1 MASCLHWQSK
11 EISQIISMLRDRSF
25 GSYMANAIRFLPPLN
40 VKTEEINQAVQI
52 LDKIFSKIQKLETS
66 K

>member
-1 MASCLHWQSK
+1 MLALAIK
-11 EISQIISMLRDRSF
+11 RDPTQIISMLRES
-25 GSYMANAIRFLPPLN
+25 GLLVVAAGGNAIRFLPPLN
-40 VKTEEINQAVQI
+40 VKTEEINQAVQN

>member
-1 MASCLHWQSK
+1 MLTLAIKDLLKLSPCL
-11 EISQIISMLRDRSF
+11 EIRSF
-25 GSYMANAIRFLPPLN
+25 GNLPAEMPSAFSSPLN
-40 VKTEEINQAVQI
+40 VKIEEINQAVQI